1 MCLLCL
7 GSSSCSISSPL
18 HFYLIPT
25 LAASMENSEQVL
37 NESCNSYR
45 WLMCIKSSLDSLN
58 DSHRSFD
65 TQDSSSFIE
74 VDPECISLRW
84 AIDVN
89 GFGFDLPR
97 SQSSD
102 HILFSNGLLQLP
114 VLDKSESLSSSRS
127 LLSQP
132 SHCRSISSS
141 LISSTLFHSAQ
152 DTPSSRNL
160 ASRNAKL
167 RHCAGCLKKVI
178 WRCMCLLM
186 HLCEKVKGLRLT
198 SSRSDKSCTNLA
210 GSSQRTSGSCSSRE
224 CCRSYADISIHDAI
238 LHCKKSNVRCL
249 QVYNTCYYSAKT
261 HLEFLLTF
269 FLCSLC

>member
-45 WLMCIKSSLDSLN
+45 WLMCIKSSLDSVN

-84 AIDVN
+84 AIDAN

-186 HLCEKVKGLRLT
+186 HLCEKAACFKEAPPGRSLVPKRRALRASARVKPSHET
-198 SSRSDKSCTNLA
+198 SFLGMVRS
-210 GSSQRTSGSCSSRE
+210 
-224 CCRSYADISIHDAI
+224 H
-238 LHCKKSNVRCL
+238 LH
-249 QVYNTCYYSAKT
+249 
-261 HLEFLLTF
+261 
-269 FLCSLC
+269 